1 MRQRPTIDKAFGGHC
16 IYRSRHAAYES
27 FQSCFSSRC
36 RNAWFWSLSFGSFC
50 RTPHAGAE
58 GEEMNATDLR
68 DHEKMAAKLE
78 GTARRLSTAP
88 GRDLLLQDIAIFRA
102 QLTALQAAA
111 LRPSGEAL
119 NAKGKRVPPK
129 PTDPTLDIRLRT
141 LLSSWKHGDFA
152 LERIFI
158 VSGQSLT
165 RAKQSSTVSSRTVA
179 DPTRDGS

>member
-1 MRQRPTIDKAFGGHC
+1 
-16 IYRSRHAAYES
+16 
-27 FQSCFSSRC
+27 
-36 RNAWFWSLSFGSFC
+36 
-50 RTPHAGAE
+50 
-58 GEEMNATDLR
+58 MNATDLR

-141 LLSSWKHGDFA
+141 LLSSWKHRGFRVGA
-152 LERIFI
+152 HLYRE
-158 VSGQSLT
+158 
-165 RAKQSSTVSSRTVA
+165 RTVPHTSQTELNREFA
-179 DPTRDGS
+179 DRGRSNAGWFLIALLVLAAIDYFCLRIGPSASL